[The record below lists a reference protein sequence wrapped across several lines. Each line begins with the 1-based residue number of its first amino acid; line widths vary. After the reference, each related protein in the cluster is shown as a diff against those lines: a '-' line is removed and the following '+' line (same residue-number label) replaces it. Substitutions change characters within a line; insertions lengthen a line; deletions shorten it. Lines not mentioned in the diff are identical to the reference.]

1 MQGNQG
7 WRNNNQDYGWR
18 NEVGPSNRPP
28 PQQQQPHQPAYPSM
42 HERTSKLEDTLNQ
55 FMQVSMNNQKN
66 TEASIKNLEVQVGQ
80 LAKQLADM
88 SGGPF
93 SANTKTNPKEHCK
106 AITTRNGK
114 VVGANVGVS
123 ENNEGAENE
132 GENNEMKEVEEESKK
147 NKGENNKSESV
158 NNEKI
163 REKNEVEKEKNKK
176 KGKEVNSAVPVKN
189 LPYPHA
195 PSKKEKERQ
204 FLRFLDIIKK
214 LQINIPFTEAME
226 QMPTYARFMKE
237 LLTKKRRILEE
248 ETVELKAGCSAIIQK
263 SLPQKSRDPG
273 SFTLPVSIGNLS
285 VGKALLDLGASIN
298 LMPSSMLKKIG
309 EVEVRPTRMTLQLAD
324 RSIKL
329 PHGIVEYMIVKVDK
343 FMFPVDFVVMDME
356 EDLEVPLILGRP
368 FMKTARVIIDMDDGK
383 LKVRVQDEEVNFNV
397 FEAMKFPK
405 GNKDCFRIDVL
416 DDVYLETQS
425 NFKNSSPLEKALSV
439 CDEELDK
446 VIDKEVQ
453 DVIDALNKGES
464 LSTNVQSKE
473 ELKKEEKDQKVK
485 LELKQLPPQLKYVF
499 LEANDG
505 KPIIISSQLS
515 REQEDK
521 LIQVIKANEGAIGWT
536 LSDLKGISPSYCM
549 HKIHMEQDYKPV
561 AQPQRHLNP
570 TMKEVVR
577 KEVTKLLEAGMIYNE
592 KGGMTVVYNEKNE
605 LIPTR
610 TVTGWR
616 MCID

>member
-1 MQGNQG
+1 
-7 WRNNNQDYGWR
+7 
-18 NEVGPSNRPP
+18 
-28 PQQQQPHQPAYPSM
+28 M
-42 HERTSKLEDTLNQ
+42 HERTNKLEDTLNQ

-93 SANTKTNPKEHCK
+93 STNTKTNPKEHCK
-106 AITTRNGK
+106 AITTRSGK
-114 VVGANVGVS
+114 VVGADVGVS
-123 ENNEGAENE
+123 ENNEGAENK
-132 GENNEMKEVEEESKK
+132 GENSELKEVEEESD
-147 NKGENNKSESV
+147 SY
-158 NNEKI
+158 
-163 REKNEVEKEKNKK
+163 NKK
-176 KGKEVNSAVPVKN
+176 KWEGSWWRCWVNSTVPVKN
-189 LPYPHA
+189 LPYPYA

-204 FLRFLDIIKK
+204 FLRFMDIIKK

-237 LLTKKRRILEE
+237 FLTKKRRILEE
-248 ETVELKAGCSAIIQK
+248 ETMELEAGCSAIIQK
-263 SLPQKSRDPG
+263 SLPLKSRDPG
-273 SFTLPVSIGNLS
+273 SFPLPVSIGNLS

-298 LMPSSMLKKIG
+298 LMPLSMLKKIG

-329 PHGIVEYMIVKVDK
+329 PHGIVEDMIVKVDK

-356 EDLEVPLILGRP
+356 EDLEVPLILGRL
-368 FMKTARVIIDMDDGK
+368 FMKTARVIIDLDDGK

-416 DDVYLETQS
+416 DDLYLETQS
-425 NFKNSSPLEKALSV
+425 NFKNSSPLEKALSMF
-439 CDEELDK
+439 DEELDK
-446 VIDKEVQ
+446 VIDTEVQ

-464 LSTNVQSKE
+464 SSTNVQSKE
-473 ELKKEEKDQKVK
+473 ELKKEEKDQIVK
-485 LELKQLPPQLKYVF
+485 LELKQFPPQLKYVF
-499 LEANDG
+499 LEANGG

-515 REQEDK
+515 KEQEDR
-521 LIQVIKANEGAIGWT
+521 LIQVIKASEGAIGWT
-536 LSDLKGISPSYCM
+536 LSDLRRISPSYCM
-549 HKIHMEQDYKPV
+549 HTIHMEQDYKPV
-561 AQPQRHLNP
+561 AQPQRRLNP

-577 KEVTKLLEAGMIYNE
+577 KEVTKFLEAGMIYPISNSAWVSPVQVVPK

-605 LIPTR
+605 WIPTR
-610 TVTGWR
+610 TVTG
-616 MCID
+616 